1 MRSASG
7 QTESRPQSRESEER
21 VGEPEPCWLSN
32 AEMSWDES
40 YAIAPPAIL
49 GRYEWSAG
57 TCFMC
62 QRANRSVA
70 VIGCRGDED
79 SGLVPLAM
87 CGSCVLD
94 QEEDRRVRMIKRR
107 LRYVPGGIGG
117 PE

>member
-7 QTESRPQSRESEER
+7 QTESWPQARESEER
-21 VGEPEPCWLSN
+21 VGEPGPYRLSN
-32 AEMSWDES
+32 AEMSWDVS
-40 YAIAPPAIL
+40 YAIAPPEIL
-49 GRYEWSAG
+49 GHYEWGTG

-62 QRANRSVA
+62 QKENRFVT
-70 VIGCRGDED
+70 VVGCRGDED

-94 QEEDRRVRMIKRR
+94 QEESRRVRMIKRR
-107 LRYVPGGIGG
+107 LHYAPGGIGG